1 MSTTPTRPE
10 MPQAEQQAPAYG
22 TPRWIPILFVI
33 LFLLGGYLIFAGVH
47 AGQGIQS
54 LQSQMSQSNQQVGQ
68 LGTTLQKT
76 GNQLDDL
83 KAELD
88 LTSQKLGLTQAQ
100 LEQAKRNAVA
110 LRREQVAASTKL
122 QDQIGQVQQQTQAG
136 MGQLSTELGGAK
148 NDIAT
153 TKSSL
158 DETRAKLDTTVGD
171 MGVMSGL
178 VAHNKAQVE
187 QLIRLGQRNYYEFD
201 LHRAKFPSRV
211 GPIMI
216 QLSKADAKH
225 WRYTMNVTVEDK
237 RIEKKDKTLFEPVQF
252 YTSKAPAPLEIVVY
266 QINKNEAVG
275 YLSTPKEQG
284 AQGSASPTTQQ

>member
-10 MPQAEQQAPAYG
+10 MPQAEQQMPSYG

-33 LFLLGGYLIFAGVH
+33 LFLLGGYLIYAGVH
-47 AGQGIQS
+47 TGQGVQS
-54 LQSQMSQSNQQVGQ
+54 LQSQLSESNQQISQ

-76 GNQLDDL
+76 GTQLDDL

-100 LEQAKRNAVA
+100 LAQARRNAAVLRHDQLVA
-110 LRREQVAASTKL
+110 SKKL
-122 QDQIGQVQQQTQAG
+122 QDQIGQVQQQTQAS
-136 MGQLSTELGGAK
+136 MGQLSTELGG
-148 NDIAT
+148 
-153 TKSSL
+153 TKSDLASTKSAL
-158 DETRAKLDTTVGD
+158 DETRSKLDSTVGD

-178 VAHNKAQVE
+178 VAHNKDQLE

-216 QLSKADAKH
+216 QLNKVDQKH

-252 YTSKAPAPLEIVVY
+252 YTAKAPAPLEIVVY
-266 QINKNEAVG
+266 QMNKNEAIG
-275 YLSTPKEQG
+275 YLSTPKEQS
-284 AQGSASPTTQQ
+284 AQASTSPTTQK